1 MLDYENVSAHADI
14 RFERV
19 GDVLTIE
26 VPKEGFVRGAGTL
39 LRSPQFWMFLA
50 FMLVVMNLVPVL
62 SWATAALRGKVR
74 PLGITSESVAS
85 FFLQPAVMVCA
96 YVAIVSQNRATI
108 RLYRTELV
116 RTVYGILGT
125 KRETAYDRNDIDGV
139 RVSWLDVAIVSPRS
153 RWLWMCHSVPLF
165 TGRTREER
173 ERVAATVRTW
183 LNERPA
189 GL

>member
-26 VPKEGFVRGAGTL
+26 LPKEGFVRGAGTL
-39 LRSPQFWMFLA
+39 LRSRPFWILLA
-50 FMLVVMNLVPVL
+50 FMLVAMNFVPIL
-62 SWATAALRGKVR
+62 SWVTAALRGNVR
-74 PLGITSESVAS
+74 PLGITSESIAS
-85 FFLQPAVMVCA
+85 FFLHPAVMVCV
-96 YVAIVSQNRATI
+96 YLIVVTQNRATI

-116 RTVYGILGT
+116 RTVYGILGSA
-125 KRETAYDRNDIDGV
+125 RETAYDRNDIDGV
-139 RVSWLDVAIVSPRS
+139 RVRWLGVSIVSPRS
-153 RWLWMCHSVPLF
+153 RGLWMCHSVPLF

-173 ERVAATVRTW
+173 ERVAAAIRTW
-183 LNERPA
+183 LDERPA